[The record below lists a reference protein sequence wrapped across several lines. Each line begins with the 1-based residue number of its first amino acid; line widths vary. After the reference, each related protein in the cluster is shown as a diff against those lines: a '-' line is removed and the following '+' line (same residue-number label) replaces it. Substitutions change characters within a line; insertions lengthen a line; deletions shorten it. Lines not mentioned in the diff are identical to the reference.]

1 MGDVFD
7 RLVGQDRAAAA
18 LRQHARHPVHAY
30 LLSGPVGAGL
40 HDAALAFA
48 AALECP
54 AHGCGHCE
62 ACRRVLEG
70 VDANVTF
77 VERAGLAWRV
87 GEIREAERVGR
98 RRPLGEGYQVVVIEQ
113 VELTV
118 TGAAPSGAALLKS
131 LEEPPART
139 VFVLTA
145 EVVTPALDTLASRCV
160 EVRLHALD
168 AASLETV
175 LTREGATPDEARAA
189 AGAAAGNLVRA
200 RVLVRD
206 PDLAARLAVWR
217 SVPER
222 LDGTPATATAL
233 VGEIAAALERATAP
247 LARLQDEELAAR
259 QADAREMGQRTLANR
274 RDLDAQFKREQR
286 RFRTD
291 DLRFGLSAL
300 SAVYRERMVSALE
313 GGALEGRRAPAR
325 VGACAAALEAIAET
339 NRRLA
344 QNIDEALVLSDL
356 LLTLSSL

>member
-1 MGDVFD
+1 MRAGYLELAAHDPRWVVLDGSGSPEEVAAAIDEVVGRLAWPMGDVFD

-30 LLSGPVGAGL
+30 LLTGPAGAGL

-98 RRPLGEGYQVVVIEQ
+98 RRPLGEGYQVVVIERGGADRHGRGP
-113 VELTV
+113 LGR
-118 TGAAPSGAALLKS
+118 GAAQVARGAPGAHRLRADRRGRDPGARHAGVALRGGT
-131 LEEPPART
+131 PAR
-139 VFVLTA
+139 
-145 EVVTPALDTLASRCV
+145 
-160 EVRLHALD
+160 
-168 AASLETV
+168 
-175 LTREGATPDEARAA
+175 ARARPPSRRFSRARVRRPTRRAPPPRA
-189 AGAAAGNLVRA
+189 AGGNLVRA

-222 LDGTPATATAL
+222 LDGTPATASAL
-233 VGEIAAALERATAP
+233 VGEIATALERATAP

-259 QADAREMGQRTLANR
+259 QADAREMGQRTLG
-274 RDLDAQFKREQR
+274 Q
-286 RFRTD
+286 
-291 DLRFGLSAL
+291 
-300 SAVYRERMVSALE
+300 
-313 GGALEGRRAPAR
+313 PA
-325 VGACAAALEAIAET
+325 
-339 NRRLA
+339 
-344 QNIDEALVLSDL
+344 
-356 LLTLSSL
+356 